1 MTASLYI
8 RFSAL
13 MFLEYAV
20 LGAWMAVLPVYLQSP
35 IAEGGLGFEAF
46 QVGRVIGLA
55 GAIGAITAPLVA
67 GQAADRHFRTEWYM
81 AFLLTASGLL
91 KWYASY
97 QTSYGAWIWL
107 SIAFSILYV
116 PTLSLANS
124 IVFHHVEDGERY
136 FPSIRVW
143 GTFGFIAA
151 MWTFPWIYMERNLAF
166 QWLPPFL
173 AGEQVENAT
182 AQLSRCLEYSG
193 MISLVF
199 AAFCF
204 LLPQTLPARDAK
216 QKFAFVKAL
225 ALFRKPSFAILWVIT
240 LPIIVLHTIYWIHG
254 GPFLKFLGIGESDI
268 APAMS
273 IGPIAEILF
282 MATLGLV
289 LKRLGARWVIS
300 IGCLSYGLRF
310 IFFALHETLPLSFLL
325 ATQALHGVG
334 VAAFVAGAFI
344 YADRLADADIRHSVQ
359 ALLALSIFGVAPT
372 LAGELYPVFT
382 AWSTDAAGQLNE
394 AHFWYIMATIGLV
407 STVVFV
413 VFFRDET
420 RLRNDETRMND
431 EAQMTND

>member
-1 MTASLYI
+1 MKFSLYL
-8 RFSAL
+8 RFSLL

-20 LGAWMAVLPVYLQSP
+20 LGAWMAVLPVYLQAST
-35 IAEGGLGFEAF
+35 AAGGLGFEAY

-97 QTSYGAWIWL
+97 QTSYVEWL
-107 SIAFSILYV
+107 CLSVAFSIVYV

-124 IVFHHVEDGERY
+124 IVFHHVEDGERH

-143 GTFGFIAA
+143 GTIGFIAA
-151 MWTFPWIYMERNLAF
+151 MWTFPWIYLERNLEF

-182 AQLSRCLEYSG
+182 AQLGRCLEFSG

-199 AAFCF
+199 AGFCL
-204 LLPQTLPARDAK
+204 LLPKTLPTRDAA
-216 QKFAFVKAL
+216 QKFAFLKAL
-225 ALFRKPSFAILWVIT
+225 ALFKKPSFAILWLIT
-240 LPIIVLHTIYWIHG
+240 LPIIILHTIYWIHG
-254 GPFLKFLGIGESDI
+254 GPFLKFLGIEDSDI

-282 MATLGLV
+282 MAALGLV
-289 LKRLGARWVIS
+289 LKRFGARWVIS
-300 IGCLSYGLRF
+300 VGCLSYGLRF
-310 IFFALHETLPLSFLL
+310 IFFGMHETLPVPFLL

-344 YADRLADADIRHSVQ
+344 YADRVADADVRHSVQ

-382 AWSTDAAGQLNE
+382 DWSKDAAGELNH
-394 AHFWYIMATIGLV
+394 AHFWYIMAAIGLV
-407 STVVFV
+407 STVVFALL
-413 VFFRDET
+413 FRHET
-420 RLRNDETRMND
+420 RSEPPTG
-431 EAQMTND
+431 AC